1 MVQTTMEDHLVAMTA
16 ADVDTTLTMKERET
30 STMVAETKARVGL
43 SSLISTEVVVDI
55 ALIAQ
60 SKAMIKAMIRAMALD
75 STKTEVV
82 IEEAASVAVEEVV
95 EITVETDAEVVA
107 MVVEIAWVTTTTNK
121 TTTVNM
127 VRIMETLEDIRV
139 LAGIEAEAEA
149 RAHPK
154 SFRSATNSKSD

>member
-75 STKTEVV
+75 STKMEVV

-149 RAHPK
+149 R
-154 SFRSATNSKSD
+154 SDMKHGY

>member
-60 SKAMIKAMIRAMALD
+60 SKAMIKAMTRAMALD

-149 RAHPK
+149 R
-154 SFRSATNSKSD
+154 SDMKHGY

>member
-30 STMVAETKARVGL
+30 STMVAETKARGGL

-60 SKAMIKAMIRAMALD
+60 SKAMIKAMTRAMALD

-121 TTTVNM
+121 TITVNM

-149 RAHPK
+149 R
-154 SFRSATNSKSD
+154 SDMKHGY

>member
-60 SKAMIKAMIRAMALD
+60 SKAMIKAMTRAMALD

-95 EITVETDAEVVA
+95 EITVETDAEVAA
-107 MVVEIAWVTTTTNK
+107 MVVEIAWETTTTNK

-149 RAHPK
+149 R
-154 SFRSATNSKSD
+154 SDMKHGY

>member
-60 SKAMIKAMIRAMALD
+60 SKAMIKAMTRAMALD

-121 TTTVNM
+121 TTTVSM

-149 RAHPK
+149 R
-154 SFRSATNSKSD
+154 SDMKHGY

>member
-1 MVQTTMEDHLVAMTA
+1 MEDHLVAMTA

-60 SKAMIKAMIRAMALD
+60 SKAMIKAMTRAMALD

-95 EITVETDAEVVA
+95 EITVETDVEVAA

-127 VRIMETLEDIRV
+127 VRTMEILEDIRV

-149 RAHPK
+149 R
-154 SFRSATNSKSD
+154 SDMKHGY

>member
-43 SSLISTEVVVDI
+43 SSLISTEVVVDL

-60 SKAMIKAMIRAMALD
+60 SKAMIKAMTRAMALD

-149 RAHPK
+149 R
-154 SFRSATNSKSD
+154 SDMKHGY

>member
-1 MVQTTMEDHLVAMTA
+1 MEDHLVAMTA

-30 STMVAETKARVGL
+30 STMVADTKVRAGL

-55 ALIAQ
+55 VLIAQ
-60 SKAMIKAMIRAMALD
+60 SKAMIKAMTRAMVVDL
-75 STKTEVV
+75 TKTEAVN
-82 IEEAASVAVEEVV
+82 EEAALVAVEEVA
-95 EITVETDAEVVA
+95 EIIVETDAEAAA

-127 VRIMETLEDIRV
+127 VRTTESLEDIRV

-149 RAHPK
+149 R
-154 SFRSATNSKSD
+154 SDMKHGY